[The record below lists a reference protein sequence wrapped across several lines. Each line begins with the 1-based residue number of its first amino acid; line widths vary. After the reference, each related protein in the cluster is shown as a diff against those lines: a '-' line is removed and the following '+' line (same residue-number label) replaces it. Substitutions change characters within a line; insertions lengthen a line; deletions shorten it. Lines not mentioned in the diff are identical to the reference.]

1 MNRLIQNLFLC
12 ILLSS
17 VSRAASPSP
26 GGTHFCLPVDPE
38 RLEQFSQRAAG
49 KGLALSNAGEPR
61 TVRLIYYVVQ
71 GSTFRQETVDA
82 MEDAIRKVQTLY
94 AEQIEAH
101 GFGENTFRYETDA
114 QGNPMVHVVYGSRS
128 YYDYWDTLEEV
139 VFDRG
144 FDIDANVY
152 FIVEG
157 NDDDLA
163 QRNVLARAHQR
174 SRVGGWAILTQYIDS
189 EAKFVSRAA
198 HELGHAFGLWHNFND
213 GGYVMSYG
221 PGQNRLSEFSA
232 GQLAVH
238 PHFSPDSP
246 MEGSESPISYV
257 TSGRSYADGETGVP
271 VQLEVSSPYGLQQ
284 VSYFVTT
291 QPPHFSAGAP
301 ELKGGRI
308 LGGVQ
313 NAIVDF
319 VYDGLI
325 PSDDEGLT
333 NFSSLRT
340 HRINVEVVDVRGNV
354 GKSGLVLLHESTHKL
369 IIPLD
374 NRPATRNGAYWVAFS
389 PDGKVLA
396 SATESSWSE
405 THSVRLWDAETGDHV
420 ATLAGYDPRGWFHR
434 VYSVAFSPDGTVLAS
449 GTWDG
454 IVKLWDVTRR
464 TEIATFE
471 QGGRNGRIYGLA
483 FSPDGRILASAV
495 GNDSPPEYTI
505 KLWDM
510 ATRTHVGTLN
520 GHIATVHGLAFSPD
534 GKTIA
539 SGGFDGTIRL
549 WDVESRTEI
558 AGASIPSTVTWVSFS
573 PDGKTLISGG
583 FDNRVGFWDV
593 SEEGQLKSIA
603 RHPVTGYNILRYV
616 SFSPDGET
624 YVTITQGGDIEIWD
638 VPDLGAID
646 PTRPVEDIV
655 LREKIQGHSDWVF
668 SGSFSPDG
676 TIFATASGNYGE
688 GDYSIV
694 LWDVSRHVT
703 PVVHVADVNL
713 KAAIREALGKPGY
726 GPVTRAEMGRLTTL
740 DVSNRDIRDLL
751 GLEFATGL
759 TQINL
764 DGNPLNASALKV
776 HIPALAARGVEV
788 LLPRMPLVL
797 DILSGDLQQAR
808 AGTRVQEPLVVEVLD
823 QSGVGL
829 PGTAVTFTVTDGGGT
844 LSEETATTD
853 ASGRAASSLTLGS
866 APGPITVRVTVA
878 GLEPVSFTLTA
889 TPTPDF
895 DGDGEVG
902 LSDFFLF
909 AEAFGGSDPRFDLD
923 GSGSVDFADFFL
935 FAEHFGQP
943 ARAKLMALARERIG
957 LPEGPQLGQNAPNP
971 FNSGTVISWFQLQSG
986 PARLEVFAL
995 TGQRVA
1001 ALHQGLGKA
1010 GLHRLRWDGGDDRGR
1025 PLASGV
1031 YVYRL
1036 VTDEAV
1042 QTRKLTLLR

>member
-1 MNRLIQNLFLC
+1 MKKFILSLFLC
-12 ILLSS
+12 VLLSP
-17 VSRAASPSP
+17 VSDATSASPDSS
-26 GGTHFCLPVDPE
+26 HFCLPVDAA
-38 RLEQFSQRAAG
+38 RLEHFRQNAAG
-49 KGLALSNAGEPR
+49 KPLALSNAGEPR

-82 MEDAIRKVQTLY
+82 MKDAIRKVQTLY
-94 AEQIEAH
+94 AEQIQAH

-114 QGNPMVHVVYGSRS
+114 QGNPMVHVVYGSQS
-128 YYDYWDTLEEV
+128 YYNYWDTLEEI
-139 VFDRG
+139 VFDQG

-163 QRNVLARAHQR
+163 QRNVLARGFQR
-174 SRVGGWAILTQYIDS
+174 SRVGGWAMLTQYIDS
-189 EAKFVSRAA
+189 DAKFVSRAA

-221 PGQNRLSEFSA
+221 PGQSRLSEFSA

-246 MEGSESPISYV
+246 MEESEPPISYV
-257 TSGRSYADGETGVP
+257 TSGRSYSDGETSVP

-308 LGGVQ
+308 LRGVQ
-313 NAIVDF
+313 DSVVDF

-340 HRINVEVVDVRGNV
+340 HRINFEVVDVRGNV
-354 GKSGLVLLHESTHKL
+354 GKSGLVLRHESTHKL
-369 IIPLD
+369 IILLD
-374 NRPATRNGAYWVAFS
+374 KRPATRNGAYWVAFS

-396 SATESSWSE
+396 SATESSRSE
-405 THSVRLWDAETGDHV
+405 THSVRLWDTETGDHV
-420 ATLAGYDPRGWFHR
+420 ATLAGYDPRGWFQR

-454 IVKLWDVTRR
+454 IVKLWDVARR

-483 FSPDGRILASAV
+483 FSPDGKILASAV
-495 GNDSPPEYTI
+495 GTKGYTI

-549 WDVESRTEI
+549 WDVETRTEI
-558 AGASIPSTVTWVSFS
+558 VGASIPSVVTWVSFS

-583 FDNRVGFWDV
+583 FDNTVGFWDV

-603 RHPVTGYNILRYV
+603 RHRVTGHDILRYV

-655 LREKIQGHSDWVF
+655 LREKIQGHSPWVF

-688 GDYSIV
+688 GDYAIV
-694 LWDVSRHVT
+694 LWDFSRHVT
-703 PVVHVADVNL
+703 PVVRIADVNL

-726 GPVTRAEMGRLTTL
+726 GPVTRAEMERLTTL
-740 DVSNRDIRDLL
+740 DVRNSDIRDLL
-751 GLEFATGL
+751 GLEFATNL
-759 TQINL
+759 TEL
-764 DGNPLNASALKV
+764 DLTDNPLSSSAINT
-776 HIPALAARGVEV
+776 HIPALQEKGVEI
-788 LLPRMPLVL
+788 LFDKPALP
-797 DILSGDLQQAR
+797 A
-808 AGTRVQEPLVVEVLD
+808 
-823 QSGVGL
+823 
-829 PGTAVTFTVTDGGGT
+829 
-844 LSEETATTD
+844 
-853 ASGRAASSLTLGS
+853 
-866 APGPITVRVTVA
+866 
-878 GLEPVSFTLTA
+878 
-889 TPTPDF
+889 DF
-895 DGDGEVG
+895 DGDGTVGFQDFVQFAARFG
-902 LSDFFLF
+902 LSQGDERYD
-909 AEAFGGSDPRFDLD
+909 ARYDLD
-923 GSGSVDFADFFL
+923 GDSTIGFSDFVI
-935 FAEHFGQP
+935 FANAFG
-943 ARAKLMALARERIG
+943 K
-957 LPEGPQLGQNAPNP
+957 
-971 FNSGTVISWFQLQSG
+971 
-986 PARLEVFAL
+986 
-995 TGQRVA
+995 
-1001 ALHQGLGKA
+1001 
-1010 GLHRLRWDGGDDRGR
+1010 
-1025 PLASGV
+1025 
-1031 YVYRL
+1031 
-1036 VTDEAV
+1036 
-1042 QTRKLTLLR
+1042 